1 MIEICVQ
8 QVISKFKYITTRALV
23 LLLAIQILN
32 LSVNSIDF
40 KPFGSTNL
48 SEFNDINTIAEF
60 VSEIVL
66 GKVNSFPEF
75 ANKTQKQ
82 SQLQKHISL
91 KLINDNFKVE
101 TEYCLTS
108 DVELN
113 ILFNDQYL
121 YEYFQEINPPPPK
134 V

>member
-1 MIEICVQ
+1 MNAKI
-8 QVISKFKYITTRALV
+8 KYIISRALL

-40 KPFGSTNL
+40 KPIETTNL
-48 SEFNDINTIAEF
+48 TEFNDINTIAEF
-60 VSEIVL
+60 VSEIML

-82 SQLQKHISL
+82 SQLQKHISI
-91 KLINDNFKVE
+91 KIINDITTVE
-101 TEYCLTS
+101 PEFYVNTFTDLGTS
-108 DVELN
+108 IKDK
-113 ILFNDQYL
+113 YL

-134 V
+134 A

>member
-1 MIEICVQ
+1 MNAKI
-8 QVISKFKYITTRALV
+8 KYIISRALL

-40 KPFGSTNL
+40 KPIETTNL
-48 SEFNDINTIAEF
+48 TEFNDINTIAEF
-60 VSEIVL
+60 VSEIML

-82 SQLQKHISL
+82 SQLQKHISI
-91 KLINDNFKVE
+91 KIINDITTVE
-101 TEYCLTS
+101 PEFYVNTFTDLDTS
-108 DVELN
+108 IKDK
-113 ILFNDQYL
+113 YL

-134 V
+134 A

>member
-1 MIEICVQ
+1 MRFVLYT
-8 QVISKFKYITTRALV
+8 VIPILKYIATRAVV

-40 KPFGSTNL
+40 KPFETSNIT
-48 SEFNDINTIAEF
+48 EFNDINTILEF

-75 ANKTQKQ
+75 ANKTHKQ
-82 SQLQKHISL
+82 SQLQKHISF
-91 KLINDNFKVE
+91 KLINDHFNVE
-101 TEYCLTS
+101 TEFCLTS
-108 DVELN
+108 DVELDPL
-113 ILFNDQYL
+113 INDQYL

>member
-1 MIEICVQ
+1 MNAKI
-8 QVISKFKYITTRALV
+8 KYITSRALV

-40 KPFGSTNL
+40 KPIETTNL
-48 SEFNDINTIAEF
+48 TEFNDINTIAEF
-60 VSEIVL
+60 VSEIML

-82 SQLQKHISL
+82 SQLQKHLSFKI
-91 KLINDNFKVE
+91 INDQENN
-101 TEYCLTS
+101 
-108 DVELN
+108 ELEP
-113 ILFNDQYL
+113 ITLVPEQFGPALKYPYL

-134 V
+134 I